1 MVKVNEQNDKKL
13 EKFDCLSKI
22 CVDENGFVE
31 YNIDTGWI
39 TAVDNSVESLCT
51 LEEINKRK
59 TKL

>member
-1 MVKVNEQNDKKL
+1 MVKVNEQNDKKS

-39 TAVDNSVESLCT
+39 TAVDNSMESLCT